1 MYGFLKAL
9 PIRYT
14 RGSMLQKIVH
24 RLLRSRHY
32 WRHATFSEVAELYIS
47 RMFRMLAINI
57 SATFMSVFLYQIGY
71 SIQFIAGYWLCFY
84 VYKVCAALPITSYIA
99 RVGPKHGI
107 LVANLLFIPAML
119 AFSLVPAW
127 GLPVMAVIIVLHGTS
142 AAMYNIAYSIDF
154 SKVKNPEHA
163 GKEMAYM
170 NVFEKVATGLSP
182 VIGGVLAY
190 VAGPQA
196 TMWAAAILFSIAAAP
211 LFYTPEPVA
220 SRRHISFREL
230 PWRQTYR
237 SILASSAVGFDIV
250 ASGTVWSLLV
260 AVTIVGVTA
269 SNQVYAIVGGLSSVL
284 ILSALVS
291 SYAYGKLIDKSQG
304 GGLLHFAVLANSLV
318 HAVRPFVHSL
328 GAVGIVNVTNEAATT
343 GYSMSFTRGLFDT
356 ADNSGYRMIY
366 FGCVEVM
373 LNVGAAFAAAS
384 LLLTVSLYGEDQGVR
399 SFFFVAAL
407 AVLVAASANF
417 RLYRK

>member
-1 MYGFLKAL
+1 
-9 PIRYT
+9 
-14 RGSMLQKIVH
+14 MLQKIVH

-32 WRHATFSEVAELYIS
+32 WRHATFSEVSELYIS

-84 VYKVCAALPITSYIA
+84 LYKVCTALPITSYVA

-119 AFSLVPAW
+119 AFSLVSAW
-127 GLPVMAVIIVLHGTS
+127 GIPVMAVIIILHGTS

-190 VAGPQA
+190 IAGPQA
-196 TMWAAAILFSIAAAP
+196 TMWAAAILFSISAAP
-211 LFYTPEPVA
+211 LFYTSEPVA
-220 SRRHISFREL
+220 LRRHISYREL

-237 SILASSAVGFDIV
+237 SIFASSAVGFDVV

-260 AVTIVGVTA
+260 AVTIVGVSA

-291 SYAYGKLIDKSQG
+291 SYIYGKLIDKSQG
-304 GGLLHFAVLANSLV
+304 GILLHCSVLANSLV

-328 GAVGIVNVTNEAATT
+328 GAVGLVNVANEAATT
-343 GYSMSFTRGLFDT
+343 GCAMAFTRGAYDT
-356 ADNSGYRMIY
+356 ADSSGNRIAY
-366 FGCVEVM
+366 FGLVEVM
-373 LNVGAAFAAAS
+373 MNVGAAAAAAS
-384 LLLTVSLYGEDQGVR
+384 LILTVSLYGEMQGLRV
-399 SFFFVAAL
+399 FFFVAAL
-407 AVLVAASANF
+407 AVLINATPNF
-417 RLYRK
+417 RMYRK